1 MGVPLRLSKMLKI
14 VFLGSILLLQVHSL
28 PRTGQGKIDWSK
40 IQPKRLSVDSWN
52 GKTDLPQDV
61 LVKKIL
67 AANEQAPESYPGY
80 KKGTKSFAGD
90 CGLPGPKDRI
100 VGGDEA
106 TPHQYPWMAALFID
120 DKWFC
125 GGTLISDEWVM
136 TAGHCAD
143 DATSVE
149 VMLGAHNVREAVED
163 GRMEIMSTD
172 IFKHESYNGILIHND
187 IALIKLPEPI
197 EFNDNI
203 RPICLPSYSEWNT
216 TFDHLDMEISGWG
229 KPTDA
234 SDGISPVLRDATVDT
249 ITNLACAL
257 SFPINI
263 DKRNICISGNGGTS
277 TCNGDSGGPL
287 EYLYEDGKY
296 RQIGITSFGSGFG
309 CEIGMPAAFT
319 RVTSFLEWIETHT
332 GIAIDP

>member
-1 MGVPLRLSKMLKI
+1 MGQSVRLRLSKMLKI
-14 VFLGSILLLQVHSL
+14 VLGSILLLQVHSL

-67 AANEQAPESYPGY
+67 AANEQAPESYTGY

-149 VMLGAHNVREAVED
+149 VMLGAHN
-163 GRMEIMSTD
+163 
-172 IFKHESYNGILIHND
+172 D

-197 EFNDNI
+197 EFN
-203 RPICLPSYSEWNT
+203 
-216 TFDHLDMEISGWG
+216 
-229 KPTDA
+229 
-234 SDGISPVLRDATVDT
+234 
-249 ITNLACAL
+249 
-257 SFPINI
+257 
-263 DKRNICISGNGGTS
+263 
-277 TCNGDSGGPL
+277 
-287 EYLYEDGKY
+287 
-296 RQIGITSFGSGFG
+296 
-309 CEIGMPAAFT
+309 
-319 RVTSFLEWIETHT
+319 
-332 GIAIDP
+332 